1 MEAAAAAVVQ
11 QPVPAQVQYY
21 HILHHSPGLV
31 FRFYQDISKL
41 GRPEDD
47 GSMSVTTTMEAINH
61 KILSLNYGDFRAEIK
76 SVDSQESFNG
86 GVHVFVT
93 GSLTGND
100 TLIRNFS
107 QTFFLA
113 PQDRGYFVLNDMFR
127 YVESVDQHDPTEV
140 PETDVVAPVTP
151 ELASPPVQQNH
162 ISEQSTLSVEEA
174 NEGEV
179 YNPPENG
186 DVPVEEEVPVAE
198 FVDEMQ
204 DDSQI
209 VVESNIK
216 IEDVP
221 KKSYASIV
229 MHLKGSAASFS
240 SPPAP
245 ASQKPMARSVEQVNQ
260 PPVTATV
267 RPASSSNSV
276 DNVNNQDGEV
286 TDGYSIYVKGLPP
299 TATVGLL
306 ADEFKKFGPIK
317 NGGIQLQRFS
327 YGFVEFEEAS
337 ALQKAIEASPI
348 LIGGRQAYVE
358 EKKSTNYRGK
368 LSDYLVETGFVLSR
382 ACHFRGRFP
391 SGGGS
396 GYRNYGV
403 RGRGNYGGGRGYAR
417 DDFGERTEFNN
428 RGGHRGWSSNRGG
441 DGYQSYQRTDNPGGY
456 VVRTN
461 RGGGMLNETAKH
473 MTPQGIAAPVM

>member
-11 QPVPAQVQYY
+11 QPVPAQVVGNAFVQQYY

-47 GSMSVTTTMEAINH
+47 GSMSITTTMEAINH
-61 KILSLNYGDFRAEIK
+61 KILSLNYGDFKAEIK

-127 YVESVDQHDPTEV
+127 YVESVDQHDLTEV

-198 FVDEMQ
+198 VVNEMQ

-216 IEDVP
+216 SEDAP

-229 MHLKGSAASFS
+229 MHLKGSVASFS

-245 ASQKPMARSVEQVNQ
+245 ASRKPMARSVEQVNQ

-276 DNVNNQDGEV
+276 DNVNNQEGEV

-317 NGGIQLQRFS
+317 NGGIQVKNNRLQRFS

-358 EKKSTNYRGK
+358 EKKSTNYRG
-368 LSDYLVETGFVLSR
+368 
-382 ACHFRGRFP
+382 HFRGRFP

-417 DDFGERTEFNN
+417 DDFGERAEFNN
-428 RGGHRGWSSNRGG
+428 RGGHRRWPSNRGG
-441 DGYQSYQRTDNPGGY
+441 DGYQSYQRTDNSGGY

-461 RGGGMLNETAKH
+461 RGGGMLNGTAKH
-473 MTPQGIAAPVM
+473 IQGIAAPVM

>member
-11 QPVPAQVQYY
+11 QPVPAQVVGNAFVQQYY

-47 GSMSVTTTMEAINH
+47 GSMSITTTMEAINH

-127 YVESVDQHDPTEV
+127 YVESVDQHDLTEV

-198 FVDEMQ
+198 VVDEMQ
-204 DDSQI
+204 DNSQI

-216 IEDVP
+216 SEDAP

-229 MHLKGSAASFS
+229 MHLKGSATSFS

-245 ASQKPMARSVEQVNQ
+245 ASQKPMARSIEQVNQ

-276 DNVNNQDGEV
+276 DNVNSQEGEV
-286 TDGYSIYVKGLPP
+286 TDGYSIYIKGLPP

-317 NGGIQLQRFS
+317 NGGIQVKNNRLQRFS

-358 EKKSTNYRGK
+358 EKKSTNYRG
-368 LSDYLVETGFVLSR
+368 
-382 ACHFRGRFP
+382 HFRGRFP

-461 RGGGMLNETAKH
+461 RGGGMLNGTAKH
-473 MTPQGIAAPVM
+473 IQGIAAPVM